1 MMTKK
6 SQIEAHVKNMLEY
19 AKKKMEQQITKA
31 LNSGAIDVDGWEP
44 DNNPMILPKIILISI
59 LETEAEQY
67 KATGTCF
74 EKQVKKEVKNLK
86 LFL

>member
-1 MMTKK
+1 MKNKK
-6 SQIEAHVKNMLEY
+6 VQIETHVKNMLEY
-19 AKKKMEQQITKA
+19 ANKDMIKKITKA
-31 LNSGAIDVDGWEP
+31 LNSSAIDVDGWEP
-44 DNNPMILPKIILISI
+44 DNNPMILPKIILIAI